1 MMMKKLISLLVLII
15 VAFPTVAKIPT
26 GDYIMIDKKKGGFV
40 RLCKS
45 ESTKELENITLT
57 DKSLHLALPES
68 TEYLILKGKMNKNE
82 HILEVR
88 NPYNI
93 VYTYKIKKINNSDVY
108 KWDAYLGNKR
118 IEDLSFFSIPKNKAK
133 NIISV
138 GICK

>member
-1 MMMKKLISLLVLII
+1 MQQSLKKLISLLVLII
-15 VAFPTVAKIPT
+15 VAFPTVARIPK

-45 ESTKELENITLT
+45 ESTEELENIILT

-68 TEYLILKGKMNKNE
+68 TEYLILKEKMNKNE

-93 VYTYKIKKINNSDVY
+93 VYTYKIKKINNIVKLLYYSY
-108 KWDAYLGNKR
+108 KIRKKLEITHRLSRSTILYAY
-118 IEDLSFFSIPKNKAK
+118 
-133 NIISV
+133 V
-138 GICK
+138 

>member
-15 VAFPTVAKIPT
+15 VAFPTVARIPK

-45 ESTKELENITLT
+45 ESTEELENIILT

-68 TEYLILKGKMNKNE
+68 TEYLILKEKMNKNE

-93 VYTYKIKKINNSDVY
+93 VYTYKIKKINNIVKLLYYSY
-108 KWDAYLGNKR
+108 KIRKKLEITHRLSRSTILYAY
-118 IEDLSFFSIPKNKAK
+118 
-133 NIISV
+133 V
-138 GICK
+138 

>member
-15 VAFPTVAKIPT
+15 VAFPTVARIPK

-45 ESTKELENITLT
+45 ESTEELENIILT

-68 TEYLILKGKMNKNE
+68 TEYLILKEKMNKNE

-93 VYTYKIKKINNSDVY
+93 VYTYKIKKINNIVKLLYYSY
-108 KWDAYLGNKR
+108 KIRKKLEITHR
-118 IEDLSFFSIPKNKAK
+118 LSRST
-133 NIISV
+133 
-138 GICK
+138 